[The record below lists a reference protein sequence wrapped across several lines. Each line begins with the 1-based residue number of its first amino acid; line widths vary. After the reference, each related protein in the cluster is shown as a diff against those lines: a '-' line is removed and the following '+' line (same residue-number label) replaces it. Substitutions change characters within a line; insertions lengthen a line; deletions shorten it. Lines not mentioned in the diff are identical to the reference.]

1 MILTS
6 PKLNAR
12 YEILRE
18 LGRGGMGLVFL
29 ARQKSLSR
37 EVAIKVI
44 PQSAFVNADLKVRFA
59 REVQVMSILN
69 HENLVNIIEC
79 DTLEDG
85 SAYIVMEFIPG
96 ETLEDVRLAG
106 PVGDWMQVVRWG
118 AQMCAGLAHAHSKGI
133 VHRDMK
139 PANVMLLPDGKIKVM
154 DFGIAKAEGAQ
165 NLTMDRI
172 VGTPVYMS
180 AEQASGK
187 PVDLR
192 TDIYS
197 LGMLMYALL
206 AGAAPFDDPRANPM
220 EVIMKQVSQTPELL
234 SNRAPEVPE
243 RLVELI
249 HRMVSKS
256 PDERPQDMNEV
267 LEELKIIE
275 AKPESGFA
283 RTFADIAD
291 SFRFMP
297 RLISGRTKASDLVF
311 MEFLLPGL
319 SFIARKRFGIGLLLL
334 ALGVGLFFA
343 PYAFT
348 TSALL
353 RVICGGVA
361 YAGSKGRDLRP
372 AVEFLWHHRQ
382 TPIVF
387 FIIALFSIVFGFFV
401 HDTQVLEAKAA
412 AKIARPEVAATPIA
426 TPTPAVEKTATPT
439 PTPVEVAVVVTPSL
453 TPVPTPN
460 VRATPTPRPTPLPS
474 PTPAGNVDSTS
485 ALTSVLSEIATPV
498 PIQRSPTPAPIVT
511 PSVKALL
518 TQPDLLMAEVNRIQR
533 EEDWDDLEVM
543 LRETQNA
550 PDTDLRALAVRT
562 YLSYHLAQKEIA
574 RYEDGI
580 RRGIRSW
587 NKDLEVLRAGMRNNP
602 SDDQVNFVLTLTLDQ
617 PLFVSMSFTRINH
630 FSSSYST
637 PGAKKILTDTLRS
650 DNWDRRAAAMFALK
664 ELDMKEL
671 SPDVGKMLMYPSDN
685 SLAFQMVRDTAV
697 PWLER
702 FGTPEAIPAL
712 EQASQRPDILGLDR
726 DAIRKLIA
734 KLETR

>member
-29 ARQKSLSR
+29 ARQRSLSR

-44 PQSAFVNADLKVRFA
+44 PQSAFVNADLKARFA

-96 ETLEDVRLAG
+96 ETLEEVRLAG
-106 PVGDWMQVVRWG
+106 PVADWMQVVRWG

-220 EVIMKQVSQTPELL
+220 EVIMKQVSQTPEIL
-234 SNRAPEVPE
+234 SSRAPEVPE

-297 RLISGRTKASDLVF
+297 RLISGRTKSSDLVF

-334 ALGVGLFFA
+334 SLGVALFFV

-348 TSALL
+348 TSAIL
-353 RVICGGVA
+353 RVLCGGAA
-361 YAGSKGRDLRP
+361 YIGSKGRDLRP

-387 FIIALFSIVFGFFV
+387 FIIALFSIVFGLFV
-401 HDTQVLEAKAA
+401 HDTQMLEAAAA
-412 AKIARPEVAATPIA
+412 AKVARPEVAAA
-426 TPTPAVEKTATPT
+426 TPTPKSTPTPTLTPT
-439 PTPVEVAVVVTPSL
+439 PTPVEVAIAETPTP
-453 TPVPTPN
+453 TPV
-460 VRATPTPRPTPLPS
+460 ATPAVRPTSTPRPTPLPL
-474 PTPAGNVDSTS
+474 PTPAGNVDSS
-485 ALTSVLSEIATPV
+485 SGLTSVLGEIATPA
-498 PIQRSPTPAPIVT
+498 PIIRKVTPTPAPT
-511 PSVKALL
+511 PSVGTLL
-518 TQPDLLMAEVNRIQR
+518 RTPDRLMDEVNRIQR
-533 EEDWDDLEVM
+533 EEDFSSLEVM
-543 LRETQNA
+543 LRETQSA
-550 PDTDLRALAVRT
+550 PDTDVRALAVRT

-574 RYEDGI
+574 RYEDGV

-587 NKDLEVLRAGMRNNP
+587 NKDLELLRAAMRAKP
-602 SDDQVNFVLTLTLDQ
+602 SDDDVNFVLALTLEQ
-617 PLFVSMSFTRINH
+617 PLFISMSFTRVNH
-630 FSSSYST
+630 FSSAYT
-637 PGAKKILTDTLRS
+637 NDGAKAILTEALRGE
-650 DNWDRRAAAMFALK
+650 NWDRRAAAVFAMK
-664 ELDMKEL
+664 ELDFKEL
-671 SPDVGKMLMYPSDN
+671 SADIAGMMMFPSTN
-685 SLAFQMVRDTAV
+685 RTAYEMVRDTAM

-712 EQASQRPDILGLDR
+712 REAAERPDILGFDR
-726 DAIRKLIA
+726 EEIRNLVA
-734 KLETR
+734 KLEKR